1 MTRSEDE
8 IMKAI
13 DEATRDIAVPEAL
26 RPQAIEE
33 LLEAAQAE
41 ERVQVHE
48 RVQAQEHS
56 PSTAA
61 RRASSGWRRCAL
73 PWGIAACF
81 VPVSYTHLSTRYT

>member
-41 ERVQVHE
+41 E
-48 RVQAQEHS
+48 
-56 PSTAA
+56 
-61 RRASSGWRRCAL
+61 
-73 PWGIAACF
+73 
-81 VPVSYTHLSTRYT
+81 LSLIHI